1 MSMTVDAALKEA
13 MGVDGAIGAALVDY
27 TSGLSLGAVS
37 ASKELDLTV
46 AAAGNTEIVR
56 AKMRTMEM
64 LKMKDAIEDILIT
77 LGRQYHVIMP
87 LTSRAG
93 AGLFLYLALDKAH
106 GNLALARYQMRMIAE
121 NIEL

>member
-27 TSGLSLGAVS
+27 SSGMSLGAVS

-46 AAAGNTEIVR
+46 AAAGNTEVVR

-64 LKMKDAIEDILIT
+64 LKMNDTIEDILIT
-77 LGRQYHVIMP
+77 LGRQYHIIRP
-87 LTSRAG
+87 LTSRTG
-93 AGLFLYLALDKAH
+93 TGLFLYLALDRTR
-106 GNLALARYQMRMIAE
+106 GNLALARHQMRVVAE
-121 NIEL
+121 SIEI